1 MIFHR
6 SITVAAFL
14 SAAVSVEAF
23 SSEFLSQ
30 VKLNSP
36 RSTLTGTTFP
46 KVDRS
51 NPALWFKNNEQDDD
65 APFFTLPLGGSSI
78 KEKETDL
85 SNDLLDIQEE
95 ETSLPNLQ
103 KFEKQIKAEIQAKM
117 DLSTI
122 KNRILGEPILAQED
136 EVALVEI
143 VTDVQNAPSQF
154 NVAFAA
160 GGFFGL
166 LTFMLW
172 QIPILSGLVF
182 AATTYIG
189 ARDPTRDEDLIEG
202 DISGPVT
209 RTVGRATIST
219 IKKSTPTV
227 KNVIRA
233 VVDQDEFDRMEKRL
247 AELEEENEALKLN
260 IKRRQSVDEQAKFF
274 KVDEL
279 RNMAR
284 RSNLK
289 VGGTKAELML
299 RLVENGLLNIIE

>member
-1 MIFHR
+1 MIFHH

-30 VKLNSP
+30 VKLNAP
-36 RSTLTGTTFP
+36 RSTTVTTFP

-65 APFFTLPLGGSSI
+65 APFFTLPLGGTAT
-78 KEKETDL
+78 KEKEEVS
-85 SNDLLDIQEE
+85 SNALVDIEEE

-103 KFEKQIKAEIQAKM
+103 KFEKHIKAEIQAKM

-122 KNRILGEPILAQED
+122 KNRILGEPILPVEE
-136 EVALVEI
+136 EVAPVEI
-143 VTDVQNAPSQF
+143 VTDVQNVPSQF
-154 NVAFAA
+154 NVALAA

-182 AATTYIG
+182 AASAYIG
-189 ARDPTRDEDLIEG
+189 LRDPTRDEDLMEG

-219 IKKSTPTV
+219 IEKSTPTV
-227 KNVIRA
+227 KKVIRA

>member
-1 MIFHR
+1 MIFHH

-30 VKLNSP
+30 VKLNAP
-36 RSTLTGTTFP
+36 RTFP

-65 APFFTLPLGGSSI
+65 APFFTLPLGGTGI
-78 KEKETDL
+78 KEKDAI
-85 SNDLLDIQEE
+85 SSDAVLDIEEE

-103 KFEKQIKAEIQAKM
+103 KFEKHIKAEIQAKM

-122 KNRILGEPILAQED
+122 KNRILGEPIFPVEE
-136 EVALVEI
+136 EVAPVEI
-143 VTDVQNAPSQF
+143 VTDVQNVPSQF
-154 NVAFAA
+154 NVALAA

-182 AATTYIG
+182 AATAYIG

-219 IKKSTPTV
+219 IEKSTPTV
-227 KNVIRA
+227 KKVIRA

-247 AELEEENEALKLN
+247 AELEEENEALNLN

-279 RNMAR
+279 RSMAR